1 MKKSNL
7 FNFSFIILAAFVLLM
22 LVGCDSVK
30 TEGILEIK
38 GKVIDNNTKTGIP
51 LKNIIVQGLVIR
63 NDTFMPIESGQFS
76 TDSSGS
82 FTYLLRKIKDA
93 KNYKFCFVGDSEN
106 LFTTSEITLFDLET
120 YSKDLSFSLSKLV
133 DLTITLNRKSKT
145 PVYDTLCLSWESDDV
160 YFWFLYPYR
169 VTNNGKAG
177 NSFGPKSDMGLTWI
191 GSEISSTIS
200 TKVFAEKRTK
210 LRWEL
215 YRDGKKKVFTDTITC
230 KRDFANTVYFTY

>member
-82 FTYLLRKIKDA
+82 FTYL
-93 KNYKFCFVGDSEN
+93 
-106 LFTTSEITLFDLET
+106 
-120 YSKDLSFSLSKLV
+120 
-133 DLTITLNRKSKT
+133 
-145 PVYDTLCLSWESDDV
+145 
-160 YFWFLYPYR
+160 
-169 VTNNGKAG
+169 
-177 NSFGPKSDMGLTWI
+177 
-191 GSEISSTIS
+191 
-200 TKVFAEKRTK
+200 
-210 LRWEL
+210 
-215 YRDGKKKVFTDTITC
+215 
-230 KRDFANTVYFTY
+230 